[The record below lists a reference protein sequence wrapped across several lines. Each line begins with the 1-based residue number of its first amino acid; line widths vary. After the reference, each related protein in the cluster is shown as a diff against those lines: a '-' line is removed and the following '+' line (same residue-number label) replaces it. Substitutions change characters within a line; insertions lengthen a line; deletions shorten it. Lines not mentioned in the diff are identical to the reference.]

1 MGAPTSTGAWKSQ
14 ARALVRK
21 NLRYQG
27 RKGCQNCCL
36 IFLPLVF
43 MGCCFS
49 ILKVN
54 RQVLFRA

>member
-49 ILKVN
+49 IFN
-54 RQVLFRA
+54 